1 MQLPILVFD
10 IETLTDLKAGAH
22 LYGLDLQQ
30 DDLEQALAKL
40 RRQESG
46 VDFQRLPLHEIVC
59 ISGLWI
65 DESGA
70 MTLFSFSQEQWTE
83 AEILSKFLSIFDKR
97 HPTLVSWNGSQF
109 DLPVIL
115 FRAMYHG
122 LSAPSL
128 FDQGEIN
135 PHKRYNN
142 YQNRYHHRHVDLMDV
157 MAMFN
162 GRHFQKLD
170 DTAHLLG
177 FPGKRGL
184 RGYHIPDYV
193 KQQQWQQLSSYCEG
207 DVLNTWLIYLRWL
220 LLKGHLQASDH
231 QLWIQATIAL
241 LTSQPQQHEFL
252 AVWRESAQQTAFTAS
267 DFGESDVANSNMR
280 AQDLSASDLDVS
292 DASDSSRTDS

>member
-1 MQLPILVFD
+1 MSLRFPILVFD

-22 LYGLDLQQ
+22 LYHLDLPEA
-30 DDLEQALAKL
+30 DVDQALTKI

-46 VDFQRLPLHEIVC
+46 MDFQRLPLHEIVC

-65 DESGA
+65 DEKGFR
-70 MTLFSFSQEQWTE
+70 LFSFSQEQNTE
-83 AEILSKFLSIFDKR
+83 AELLSKFLSIFDKKQ
-97 HPTLVSWNGSQF
+97 PTLISWNGSQF

-128 FDQGEIN
+128 FDQGEIDQQ
-135 PHKRYNN
+135 KRFNN

-170 DTAHLLG
+170 DIACLLG
-177 FPGKRGL
+177 FPGKRGES
-184 RGYHIPDYV
+184 GYHVPAYV
-193 KQQQWQQLSSYCEG
+193 RDKQWLKLSSYCEG

-220 LLKGHLQASDH
+220 LLKGQLNQQVHHQCVESTINYLQT
-231 QLWIQATIAL
+231 QTQQA
-241 LTSQPQQHEFL
+241 EFL
-252 AVWRESAQQTAFTAS
+252 KVWQQTSSHTVFTAQTFAPQS
-267 DFGESDVANSNMR
+267 
-280 AQDLSASDLDVS
+280 
-292 DASDSSRTDS
+292 

>member
-1 MQLPILVFD
+1 MRFPTLVFD

-22 LYGLDLQQ
+22 LYHLDLAD
-30 DDLEQALAKL
+30 DDLEQALAKI

-46 VDFQRLPLHEIVC
+46 MDFQRLPLHEIVC

-65 DESGA
+65 DEQGLK
-70 MTLFSFSQEQWTE
+70 LFSFSQENDAE

-128 FDQGEIN
+128 FDQGELDTQ
-135 PHKRYNN
+135 KRYNN
-142 YQNRYHHRHVDLMDV
+142 YQNRYHHRHIDVMDV

-162 GRHFQKLD
+162 GRNFQKLD
-170 DTAHLLG
+170 DIACLFG
-177 FPGKRGL
+177 FPGKRGES
-184 RGYHIPDYV
+184 GYHVPAYV
-193 KQQQWQQLSSYCEG
+193 DNEQWLKLTSYCEG

-220 LLKGHLQASDH
+220 LLKGQLQRGAH
-231 QLWIQATIAL
+231 EQWIQATIDYL
-241 LTSQPQQHEFL
+241 QHQPQQAEFL
-252 AVWRESAQQTAFTAS
+252 DVWRQSAQHTDFTAHY
-267 DFGESDVANSNMR
+267 FPSN
-280 AQDLSASDLDVS
+280 AFDPPHD
-292 DASDSSRTDS
+292 